1 MILDDNN
8 GITKLGRSGRP
19 GVVNHQDKEQ
29 YLGRYAGLM
38 LYLKEM
44 DEGVYGKLCAVRHSF
59 VTRYQ
64 SAHPVAGLFSAASD
78 MHSTQMNHYEQ
89 LPRSGKEGL

>member
-8 GITKLGRSGRP
+8 GLTKPNSKGQP
-19 GVVNHQDKEQ
+19 FIMNHLDMEQ

-44 DEGVYGKLCAVRHSF
+44 DEGVYAKLCAVRARS
-59 VTRYQ
+59 YI
-64 SAHPVAGLFSAASD
+64 SI
-78 MHSTQMNHYEQ
+78 STPKTDCYF
-89 LPRSGKEGL
+89 LGILLRG

>member
-8 GITKLGRSGRP
+8 GLTKPGKGRP
-19 GVVNHQDKEQ
+19 FILNHLDMEQ

-44 DEGVYGKLCAVRHSF
+44 DEGVYAKLCAVRARS
-59 VTRYQ
+59 Y
-64 SAHPVAGLFSAASD
+64 FSD
-78 MHSTQMNHYEQ
+78 DV
-89 LPRSGKEGL
+89 P

>member
-8 GITKLGRSGRP
+8 GIMKLGKSSRP
-19 GVVNHQDKEQ
+19 EIIKHQDMEQ

-59 VTRYQ
+59 SYPMSECSPRYRLIFLRRVTCIANR
-64 SAHPVAGLFSAASD
+64 
-78 MHSTQMNHYEQ
+78 
-89 LPRSGKEGL
+89 